1 MIKIGGT
8 IGGEEVALDELRTAL
23 ELATEDELQQLTKIL
38 FSRKFNPLDY
48 VRTPDLIEVQS
59 QKREMWLD
67 TIEDRFRFLA
77 ADGLTV
83 LQGRTQA
90 VSYRQTLV
98 RVCGYLKIPYSHQL
112 STTDLEAEV
121 FLYLMGKSWHKLPA
135 SDRGELTVKVQKSL
149 ANTKFDQ
156 PLPAHIQ
163 HDPIKLILK
172 GSSAIAMNSVLKPLV
187 LHQIA
192 RQFAFHFASYQ
203 VAKQTLIKGGLAV
216 SSQLQSYI
224 ALYMAKRGMAI
235 NATQQVA
242 VRGVFSI
249 LGPAMWG
256 WFFADLGWRSISTNY
271 GRIIPT
277 IVALAQIRLTRADD
291 WELAY
296 S

>member
-1 MIKIGGT
+1 
-8 IGGEEVALDELRTAL
+8 LDELRTAL

-48 VRTPDLIEVQS
+48 VRTPDLVEIQS
-59 QKREMWLD
+59 QDRASWLD

-83 LQGRTQA
+83 LQGRTQG

-98 RVCGYLKIPYSHQL
+98 QVCRYLKIPYSSQL
-112 STTDLEAEV
+112 STTDLESEV
-121 FLYLMGKSWHKLPA
+121 FLYLMGKNWHKLPA
-135 SDRGELTVKVQKSL
+135 MEQDALTVRVQKSL
-149 ANTKFDQ
+149 AITKFDR

-172 GSSAIAMNSVLKPLV
+172 GSSAIAVSSVLKPLI

-203 VAKQTLIKGGLAV
+203 VARQTLIRGGIAAT
-216 SSQLQSYI
+216 SQLQSYI
-224 ALYMAKRGMAI
+224 ALYMAKRGMAMT
-235 NATQQVA
+235 AAQQVA
-242 VRGVFSI
+242 VRGVFAV

-277 IVALAQIRLTRADD
+277 IVALAQIRLTRSTE
-291 WELAY
+291 WELACG
-296 S
+296 

>member
-1 MIKIGGT
+1 MLC
-8 IGGEEVALDELRTAL
+8 GEEVALDELRTAL

-48 VRTPDLIEVQS
+48 VRTPDLMEIQS
-59 QKREMWLD
+59 QDRETWID
-67 TIEDRFRFLA
+67 AIEDRFRFLA
-77 ADGLTV
+77 ADGMTV

-90 VSYRQTLV
+90 VSYRQALV
-98 RVCGYLKIPYSHQL
+98 TVCRYLKIPYSSQL

-121 FLYLMGKSWHKLPA
+121 FLYLMGKSWHKLP
-135 SDRGELTVKVQKSL
+135 SGDRGALTLRVQESL
-149 ANTKFDQ
+149 AKTKFDR

-172 GSSAIAMNSVLKPLV
+172 GSSAIAVSSVIKPLV

-192 RQFAFHFASYQ
+192 RQFALHFASYQ
-203 VAKQTLIKGGLAV
+203 VAKETLIRGGIAAT
-216 SSQLQSYI
+216 SQLQSYI
-224 ALYMAKRGMAI
+224 ALYMAKRGMVMSA
-235 NATQQVA
+235 AQQVS
-242 VRGVFSI
+242 VRGVFAI

-277 IVALAQIRLTRADD
+277 IVALAQIRLTRSTD
-291 WELAY
+291 WDLAY

>member
-1 MIKIGGT
+1 
-8 IGGEEVALDELRTAL
+8 LDELRTAL

-48 VRTPDLIEVQS
+48 VRTPDLVEIQS
-59 QKREMWLD
+59 QDRQTWLD
-67 TIEDRFRFLA
+67 AIEDRFRFLA
-77 ADGLTV
+77 ADGMTV
-83 LQGRTQA
+83 LQGKTQG

-98 RVCGYLKIPYSHQL
+98 QVCRYLKIPYSNQL
-112 STTDLEAEV
+112 STTDLESEV
-121 FLYLMGKSWHKLPA
+121 FLYLMGKNWHKLPSDDRA
-135 SDRGELTVKVQKSL
+135 SLTVRVQNSL

-172 GSSAIAMNSVLKPLV
+172 GSGAIAVSSVIKPLV

-192 RQFAFHFASYQ
+192 RQFALHFASYQ
-203 VAKQTLIKGGLAV
+203 VARQTLIRGGIAAT
-216 SSQLQSYI
+216 SQLQGYI
-224 ALYMAKRGMAI
+224 ALYMAKRGMAMT
-235 NATQQVA
+235 AAQQVA
-242 VRGVFSI
+242 VRGVFAI

-277 IVALAQIRLTRADD
+277 IVALAQIRLTRSTD
-291 WELAY
+291 WDAAY
-296 S
+296 C

>member
-1 MIKIGGT
+1 MLLR
-8 IGGEEVALDELRTAL
+8 EVALDELRTAL

-48 VRTPDLIEVQS
+48 LRTPDLVEIQS
-59 QKREMWLD
+59 RDRDSWLD
-67 TIEDRFRFLA
+67 AIEDRFRFLA
-77 ADGLTV
+77 ADGMAV

-98 RVCGYLKIPYSHQL
+98 RVCGYLQIPYSQQL
-112 STTDLEAEV
+112 STMELESEV
-121 FLYLMGKSWHKLPA
+121 FLYLMGKSWHKLP
-135 SDRGELTVKVQKSL
+135 SGDRGALTLKVQKSL
-149 ANTKFDQ
+149 AMTKFDS

-172 GSSAIAMNSVLKPLV
+172 GSSAIAVSSVIKPIV

-192 RQFAFHFASYQ
+192 RQFALHFASYQ
-203 VAKQTLIKGGLAV
+203 VARQTLIRGGIAA
-216 SSQLQSYI
+216 SSQVQSYI
-224 ALYMAKRGMAI
+224 ALYMARRGMILSA
-235 NATQQVA
+235 AQQVT
-242 VRGVFSI
+242 VRGVFAI

-277 IVALAQIRLTRADD
+277 IVALAQIRLTRSTE

-296 S
+296 N

>member
-1 MIKIGGT
+1 VT
-8 IGGEEVALDELRTAL
+8 EWAAHLWEEVALDELRTAL

-48 VRTPDLIEVQS
+48 VRTPDLVEIQS
-59 QKREMWLD
+59 QDRQTWLD

-77 ADGLTV
+77 ADGMTV
-83 LQGRTQA
+83 LQGKTQG

-98 RVCGYLKIPYSHQL
+98 QVCRYLKIPYSNQL
-112 STTDLEAEV
+112 STTDLESEV
-121 FLYLMGKSWHKLPA
+121 FLYLMGKNWHKLPSDDRA
-135 SDRGELTVKVQKSL
+135 SLTVRVQNSL

-172 GSSAIAMNSVLKPLV
+172 GSGAIAVSSVIKPLV

-192 RQFAFHFASYQ
+192 RQFALHFASYQ
-203 VAKQTLIKGGLAV
+203 VARQTLIRGGIAAT
-216 SSQLQSYI
+216 SQLQGYI
-224 ALYMAKRGMAI
+224 ALYMAKRGMAMT
-235 NATQQVA
+235 AAQQVA
-242 VRGVFSI
+242 VRGVFAI

-277 IVALAQIRLTRADD
+277 IVALAQIRLTRSTD
-291 WELAY
+291 WDAAY
-296 S
+296 C

>member
-1 MIKIGGT
+1 
-8 IGGEEVALDELRTAL
+8 LDELRTAL

-121 FLYLMGKSWHKLPA
+121 FLHLMGKSWHKLPA
-135 SDRGELTVKVQKSL
+135 SDRGALTVKVQQSL

-172 GSSAIAMNSVLKPLV
+172 GSSAIAVNSVLKPLV

-235 NATQQVA
+235 NVTQQVA

-277 IVALAQIRLTRADD
+277 IVALAQIRLTRGDD

>member
-1 MIKIGGT
+1 
-8 IGGEEVALDELRTAL
+8 LDELRTAL

-48 VRTPDLIEVQS
+48 VRTPDLMEIQS
-59 QKREMWLD
+59 QDRQTWLD
-67 TIEDRFRFLA
+67 AIEDRFRFLA
-77 ADGLTV
+77 ADGMTV
-83 LQGRTQA
+83 LQGRTQG

-98 RVCGYLKIPYSHQL
+98 QVCRYLKIPYSNQL
-112 STTDLEAEV
+112 STTDLESEV
-121 FLYLMGKSWHKLPA
+121 FLYLMGKNWHKLPSDDRA
-135 SDRGELTVKVQKSL
+135 SLTVRVQNSL

-172 GSSAIAMNSVLKPLV
+172 GSSAIAVSSVIKPLV

-192 RQFAFHFASYQ
+192 RQFALHFASYQ
-203 VAKQTLIKGGLAV
+203 VARQTLIRGGIAAT
-216 SSQLQSYI
+216 SQLQGYI
-224 ALYMAKRGMAI
+224 TLYMAKRGMAMT
-235 NATQQVA
+235 AAQQVA
-242 VRGVFSI
+242 VRGVFAI

-277 IVALAQIRLTRADD
+277 IVALAQIRLTRSTD
-291 WELAY
+291 WEFAY

>member
-1 MIKIGGT
+1 MVMVGG
-8 IGGEEVALDELRTAL
+8 VVLDELRTAL

-48 VRTPDLIEVQS
+48 VRTPDLVEIQS
-59 QKREMWLD
+59 QDRDSWLD
-67 TIEDRFRFLA
+67 AIEDRFRFLA
-77 ADGLTV
+77 ADGMTV
-83 LQGRTQA
+83 LQGRTQG

-98 RVCGYLKIPYSHQL
+98 QVCRYLKISYSSQL
-112 STTDLEAEV
+112 STTDLESEV
-121 FLYLMGKSWHKLPA
+121 FLYLMGKNWHKLPA
-135 SDRGELTVKVQKSL
+135 MEQNVLTVRVQKSL
-149 ANTKFDQ
+149 AITKFDR

-172 GSSAIAMNSVLKPLV
+172 GSSAIAVSSVLKPLI

-203 VAKQTLIKGGLAV
+203 VARQTLIRGGLAAT
-216 SSQLQSYI
+216 SQLQSYI
-224 ALYMAKRGMAI
+224 ALYMAKRGMAMT
-235 NATQQVA
+235 AAQQVA
-242 VRGVFSI
+242 VRGVFAV

-277 IVALAQIRLTRADD
+277 IVALAQIRLTRSTE
-291 WELAY
+291 WELACG
-296 S
+296 

>member
-1 MIKIGGT
+1 
-8 IGGEEVALDELRTAL
+8 LDELRTAL

-48 VRTPDLIEVQS
+48 VRTPDLVEIQS
-59 QKREMWLD
+59 QDRQTWLD

-77 ADGLTV
+77 ADGMTV
-83 LQGRTQA
+83 LQGKTQG

-98 RVCGYLKIPYSHQL
+98 QVCRYLKISYSNQL
-112 STTDLEAEV
+112 STTDLESEV
-121 FLYLMGKSWHKLPA
+121 FLYLMGKNWHKLPSDDRA
-135 SDRGELTVKVQKSL
+135 SLTIRVQNSL
-149 ANTKFDQ
+149 ANTKFDR

-172 GSSAIAMNSVLKPLV
+172 GSSAIAVSSVIKPIV

-192 RQFAFHFASYQ
+192 RQFALHFASYQ
-203 VAKQTLIKGGLAV
+203 VARQTLIRGGIAAT
-216 SSQLQSYI
+216 SQLQGYI
-224 ALYMAKRGMAI
+224 ALYMAKRGMAMT
-235 NATQQVA
+235 AAQQVA
-242 VRGVFSI
+242 VRGVFAI

-277 IVALAQIRLTRADD
+277 IVALAQIRLTRSTD
-291 WELAY
+291 WDAAY
-296 S
+296 C

>member
-1 MIKIGGT
+1 
-8 IGGEEVALDELRTAL
+8 LDELRTAL

-67 TIEDRFRFLA
+67 AIEDRFRFLA

-83 LQGRTQA
+83 LQGRTQG
-90 VSYRQTLV
+90 VSYREALV
-98 RVCGYLKIPYSHQL
+98 RVCRYLKIPYSHHL

-121 FLYLMGKSWHKLPA
+121 FLYLMGQSWHKLPA
-135 SDRGELTVKVQKSL
+135 SDRGALTVKVQKSL
-149 ANTKFDQ
+149 ASTKFDR

-172 GSSAIAMNSVLKPLV
+172 GSSAIAVNSVLKPLV

-192 RQFAFHFASYQ
+192 RQFALHFASYE
-203 VAKQTLIKGGLAV
+203 VAKQTLIRGGLAV
-216 SSQLQSYI
+216 TSQLQSYI
-224 ALYMAKRGMAI
+224 TLYMAKRGMAI

-277 IVALAQIRLTRADD
+277 IVALAQIRLTRSDD

-296 S
+296 G